1 MILLVPWILAGI
13 LTLNACSSAAPL
25 QPADTGTVAG
35 THGSNP
41 VQKATATVKESNDLP
56 RLASLWHQRRQDRST
71 GDYPVG
77 AGDVLTIHVVGME
90 ELSQRTVRISGT
102 GIISLPYVGH
112 INVTGM
118 TENELSEEIRTR
130 LEKNIMHD
138 PQVTL
143 LAKETVSRQ
152 VAVIGA
158 VQKPGLYNLA
168 SSSETIFGLIAR
180 AGGMRSDAAER
191 ILLIP
196 AEPAERDKTLE
207 VMAVLPAQVAL
218 NNPTPLV
225 LKNVDPIAIHLDRV
239 VRGGHEMYLSIPA
252 RPGDVIMVPG
262 GGQVLIQGWVA
273 KPGSY
278 KITPGLTVLGAV
290 AAAGGEVFAADTS
303 AVEIIRA
310 DGERRK
316 VTLMADL
323 PAIKRGEQEDVP
335 LQEGDVI
342 NVSSSAPKL
351 AAYGMYRL
359 FTTIVHVGAS
369 IPLF

>member
-1 MILLVPWILAGI
+1 MIFLVPVILAG
-13 LTLNACSSAAPL
+13 LLLLNSCSPVTSS
-25 QPADTGTVAG
+25 
-35 THGSNP
+35 GSPDNGFVTNTNGANP
-41 VQKATATVKESNDLP
+41 VRRVTSTVKESNDLE
-56 RLASLWHQRRQDRST
+56 RLASLWHRRSQDRST

-77 AGDVLTIHVVGME
+77 AGDVLVIHVAGME
-90 ELSQRTVRISGT
+90 ELSQRTVRVSGT
-102 GIISLPYVGH
+102 GVISLPYVGL

-118 TENELSEEIRTR
+118 TENELSEDIRNR

-143 LAKETVSRQ
+143 LAKETLSRQ

-158 VQKPGLYNLA
+158 VHKPGLYNLA
-168 SSSETIFGLIAR
+168 SSSDTIFGMISR
-180 AGGMRSDAAER
+180 AGGMKSDAAER

-196 AEPAERDKTLE
+196 AEPAERDKAREL
-207 VMAVLPAQVAL
+207 MAVLPAQVVM

-262 GGQVLIQGWVA
+262 SGQVLVQGWIA

-310 DGERRK
+310 DGERHK
-316 VTLMADL
+316 MTLVADL
-323 PAIKRGEQEDVP
+323 QAIKRGEQQDVS

-342 NVSSSAPKL
+342 NVSSSAPRL

-359 FTTIVHVGAS
+359 FTTIVHVGAN